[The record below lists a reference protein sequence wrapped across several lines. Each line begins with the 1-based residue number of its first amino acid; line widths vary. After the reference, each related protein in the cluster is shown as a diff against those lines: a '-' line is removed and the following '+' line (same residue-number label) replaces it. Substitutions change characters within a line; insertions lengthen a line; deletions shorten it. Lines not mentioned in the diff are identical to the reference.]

1 MYIGV
6 KGNFFIDNYYICIW
20 ILFFF
25 GKIEKLILILY
36 YFCILRNFNLLK
48 FLGYVK
54 FLYCGI

>member
-36 YFCILRNFNLLK
+36 YFCRFRNFNLLK